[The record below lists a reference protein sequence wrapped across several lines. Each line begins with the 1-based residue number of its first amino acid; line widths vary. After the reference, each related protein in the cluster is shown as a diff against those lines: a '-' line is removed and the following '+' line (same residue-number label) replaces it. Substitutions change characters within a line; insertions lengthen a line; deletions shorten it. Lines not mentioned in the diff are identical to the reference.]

1 MEVSIDA
8 DKFFARIDRLFTE
21 WNNHKASTWGGAE
34 ALCIPLGNLLLFV
47 ILFLVILF
55 AVFVHIKFYSTYL
68 QLTTYNDTILLV
80 SYF

>member
-47 ILFLVILF
+47 IIFFFFLVILF
-55 AVFVHIKFYSTYL
+55 AVFVHIKFYST
-68 QLTTYNDTILLV
+68 TYNDTILLV